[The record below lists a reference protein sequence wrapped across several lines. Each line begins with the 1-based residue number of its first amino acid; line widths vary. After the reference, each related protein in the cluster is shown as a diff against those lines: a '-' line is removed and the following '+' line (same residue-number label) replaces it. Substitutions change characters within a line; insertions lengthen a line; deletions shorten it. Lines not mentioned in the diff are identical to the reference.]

1 MQKTDVEEI
10 NGCIACKVNR
20 NDSWN
25 INKLT
30 KWTIKYNLGTQGY
43 PVWEQK
49 NEKAK
54 LFLTGKG
61 LKGAGVQRD
70 PSQVQDESTL
80 MCRYN

>member
-1 MQKTDVEEI
+1 MQKIDVEEI

-49 NEKAK
+49 N
-54 LFLTGKG
+54 
-61 LKGAGVQRD
+61 
-70 PSQVQDESTL
+70 
-80 MCRYN
+80 